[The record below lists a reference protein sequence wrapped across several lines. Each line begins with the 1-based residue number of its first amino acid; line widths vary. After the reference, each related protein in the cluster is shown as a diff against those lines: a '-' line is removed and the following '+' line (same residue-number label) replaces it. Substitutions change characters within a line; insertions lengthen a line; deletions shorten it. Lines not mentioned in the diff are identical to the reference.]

1 RGRERRA
8 LALTLVLA
16 LALALDPGVD
26 SFLRLAIIGI
36 VNPERSV
43 LKANGWPGLD
53 SSSSA
58 GAISTPAFN
67 SIEEGHPVR
76 IHRLFA
82 PLALTFIAG
91 TAIAAGPPAKITG
104 LAWMTGTWA
113 APLGP
118 NTLEENWTTASNGN
132 IASMVRM

>member
-1 RGRERRA
+1 MSSCSSGNATSSAARPRFTAAGVSRGRERRA

-82 PLALTFIAG
+82 PLALT
-91 TAIAAGPPAKITG
+91 
-104 LAWMTGTWA
+104 
-113 APLGP
+113 
-118 NTLEENWTTASNGN
+118 
-132 IASMVRM
+132 